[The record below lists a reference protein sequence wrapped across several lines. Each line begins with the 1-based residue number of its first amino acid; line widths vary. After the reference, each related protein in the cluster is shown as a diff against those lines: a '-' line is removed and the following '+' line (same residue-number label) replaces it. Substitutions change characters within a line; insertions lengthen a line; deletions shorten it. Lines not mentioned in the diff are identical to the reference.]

1 MQSKACI
8 SGWKI
13 FIRNE
18 SENISIFSA
27 FSKFYILQSFFIS
40 YQHNERQKNW
50 TFWVIL
56 LITTQNQKNGQN
68 SDLQAD
74 NLYFQHKDIGKGGK
88 KKLRHSTCPQTSPTN
103 LNNKLTFIPYTRT
116 AVVEEGEQQKLG
128 ATEKRRSYKIEPI
141 VLQMG

>member
-27 FSKFYILQSFFIS
+27 FSKFYILQNFFIS
-40 YQHNERQKNW
+40 YQHNERQKTW
-50 TFWVIL
+50 TFWVICKSKPKTQKTDKI
-56 LITTQNQKNGQN
+56 LISKLKIHSFSTKTLGRG
-68 SDLQAD
+68 
-74 NLYFQHKDIGKGGK
+74 IK

>member
-1 MQSKACI
+1 L
-8 SGWKI
+8 G
-13 FIRNE
+13 
-18 SENISIFSA
+18 
-27 FSKFYILQSFFIS
+27 YLQ
-40 YQHNERQKNW
+40 
-50 TFWVIL
+50 
-56 LITTQNQKNGQN
+56 ITTQNQKNGQN

-128 ATEKRRSYKIEPI
+128 ATEKRSYKIEPI

>member
-1 MQSKACI
+1 L
-8 SGWKI
+8 
-13 FIRNE
+13 
-18 SENISIFSA
+18 SA

-40 YQHNERQKNW
+40 YQHNERKKKLNVLGHLQ
-50 TFWVIL
+50 
-56 LITTQNQKNGQN
+56 ITTQNQKNGQN
-68 SDLQAD
+68 SDLQSD
-74 NLYFQHKDIGKGGK
+74 NSYFQHKDIGKGGGK

-128 ATEKRRSYKIEPI
+128 ATEKRRSCKIEPI